1 MIKHTITA
9 LALTLSLAS
18 SAVQAQE
25 TNCDGWLAREWELVK
40 QFWETATPETVADC
54 LNSGSSVSARSRFG
68 IAPVHFASEI
78 SENPDVITVLLE
90 AGADIN
96 TRAEDGF
103 TPLHITVRNNENL
116 DVITVLLEAGA
127 DVNAR
132 DGVTPLHWAAEYN
145 ENPEVITVLLDNG
158 SDGTAV
164 DKDGKTPFDLA
175 KENEALAGTDA
186 YWALNDA
193 QYK

>member
-1 MIKHTITA
+1 MIKHTIAA

-96 TRAEDGF
+96 TR
-103 TPLHITVRNNENL
+103 
-116 DVITVLLEAGA
+116 
-127 DVNAR
+127 

>member
-1 MIKHTITA
+1 MIKHTIAA

-78 SENPDVITVLLE
+78 SENP
-90 AGADIN
+90 
-96 TRAEDGF
+96 
-103 TPLHITVRNNENL
+103 
-116 DVITVLLEAGA
+116 
-127 DVNAR
+127 
-132 DGVTPLHWAAEYN
+132 
-145 ENPEVITVLLDNG
+145 EVITVLLDNG